1 MRGYTTSYFAD
12 VYGHGSYGSCNYD
25 QTNCSTSAGGSG
37 SGSGSGGS
45 LVDTGTVLVVVVT
58 VACLII
64 FASLLVRF
72 WRRPAKKP
80 THNLGD
86 NSHDSTPVSKK

>member
-1 MRGYTTSYFAD
+1 MRVYTTPYFAE
-12 VYGHGSYGSCNYD
+12 VYGHGAYSSCDYN
-25 QTNCSTSAGGSG
+25 QTSCSTSAGGSS
-37 SGSGSGGS
+37 SGAGGS
-45 LVDTGTVLVVVVT
+45 LVDTGTVVVAVVT

-80 THNLGD
+80 MHNLGD
-86 NSHDSTPVSKK
+86 SSDDSK